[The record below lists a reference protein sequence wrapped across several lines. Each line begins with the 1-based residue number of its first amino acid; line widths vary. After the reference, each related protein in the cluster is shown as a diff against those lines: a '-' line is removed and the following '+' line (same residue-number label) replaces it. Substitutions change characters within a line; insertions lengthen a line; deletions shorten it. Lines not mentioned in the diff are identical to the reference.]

1 MYGNIYRPSSAAI
14 LDNRK
19 FFNKDDALY
28 ENPPNII
35 TYNEDS
41 LMKKVGYSYGQPIS
55 VMNDEDSFRLN
66 EFGIALKNISKVE
79 KKIPNISIV
88 PGEDDDT
95 SSSTTSKSSKG
106 DKSDKSGS
114 KESQVDEKSIDKSTE
129 KSTEKSNEKIMM
141 KMERDD
147 KGDKGDKVK
156 STKESFLDKSHVH
169 CEASE
174 NGKNICGGTNLYPIM
189 DPRFNLREAAKNMV
203 LLEDHLFHEGKR
215 CQDCILKHC
224 LIIEG
229 FLEEGITLD
238 KKREYTNILNK
249 SLTEFRG
256 IFKDIAKKVQKGDL
270 TDVDCATFA
279 QRIRLIRKPLCQQF
293 ATFIQ

>member
-1 MYGNIYRPSSAAI
+1 MYGNIYRPTSAAI

-19 FFNKDDALY
+19 FFNKDDSLY
-28 ENPPNII
+28 DNPPNII

-41 LMKKVGYSYGQPIS
+41 LMKKVGYSYGQPPS
-55 VMNDEDSFRLN
+55 VMNDEDAFRLN

-79 KKIPNISIV
+79 KKIPNIAIV
-88 PGEDDDT
+88 PTENDDSGD
-95 SSSTTSKSSKG
+95 SGDSGSKAGKGSSKG
-106 DKSDKSGS
+106 SFKGGDESSD
-114 KESQVDEKSIDKSTE
+114 
-129 KSTEKSNEKIMM
+129 NM
-141 KMERDD
+141 
-147 KGDKGDKVK
+147 KGDKGDIRDIRDMGDKGSK
-156 STKESFLDKSHVH
+156 ADKGNTKETFLDPNHVH
-169 CEASE
+169 CEAGE
-174 NGKNICGGTNLYPIM
+174 NGKNICGGTNLYPIL

-238 KKREYTNILNK
+238 KKRQYTDILTK
-249 SLTEFRG
+249 SLKEFRG
-256 IFKDIAKKVQKGDL
+256 IFRDISIKITNGKL
-270 TDVDCATFA
+270 TDSDCATFA
-279 QRIRLIRKPLCQQF
+279 QRIRIIRKPLCQEF

>member
-1 MYGNIYRPSSAAI
+1 MYGNIYRPTSAAI

-19 FFNKDDALY
+19 FFNKDDSLY
-28 ENPPNII
+28 DNPPNII

-41 LMKKVGYSYGQPIS
+41 LMKKVGYSYGQPPS
-55 VMNDEDSFRLN
+55 VMNDEDAFRLN

-79 KKIPNISIV
+79 KKIPNIAIV
-88 PGEDDDT
+88 PTENDDSEDSGDSGSGSKGVKASDKADESINKDK
-95 SSSTTSKSSKG
+95 SSSSDSVKESKGSKGSKG
-106 DKSDKSGS
+106 D
-114 KESQVDEKSIDKSTE
+114 E
-129 KSTEKSNEKIMM
+129 
-141 KMERDD
+141 
-147 KGDKGDKVK
+147 
-156 STKESFLDKSHVH
+156 TKESFLDSNHVH
-169 CEASE
+169 CEAGE
-174 NGKNICGGTNLYPIM
+174 NGKNICGGTNLYPIL

-238 KKREYTNILNK
+238 KKRQYTDILTK
-249 SLTEFRG
+249 SLKEFRG
-256 IFKDIAKKVQKGDL
+256 IFRDISIKITKGNL
-270 TDVDCATFA
+270 TDSDCATFA